1 VTDAFYEQVDD
12 DRFRSTVHT
21 TGPWDPRAQ
30 HAGGPSALLTGSMAA
45 AVPNLQ
51 VTRVTLD
58 ILRPVPIADLT
69 VSVEVVRPGGR
80 ISLVEGTLSDEQGP
94 CLLARAWAMRT
105 TQIDLVIAP
114 PEAPLP
120 SPAEAAE
127 VPFFD
132 LPSPVGWHTSMELR
146 FIAGGAFQELG
157 PAAAWGR
164 PRIALVAGR
173 DWTPLERVMVFADA
187 GNGVSSS
194 ADVRE
199 WLFINTD
206 LTVHLTRLPA
216 GDWVGMDAHSVYD
229 ASGVGAAH
237 TVLHDERGPIGHG
250 AQSLFVAPQE
260 RGG

>member
-30 HAGGPSALLTGSMAA
+30 HAGGPSALLTGAMAA

-80 ISLVEGTLSDEQGP
+80 ISLVEGTLADEQGP

-105 TQIDLVIAP
+105 TEIDLVVDP

-120 SPAEAAE
+120 SPADAAE

-132 LPSPVGWHTSMELR
+132 LPSPVGGTRPWSCGSSRAGPSRNLALR
-146 FIAGGAFQELG
+146 QRGAV
-157 PAAAWGR
+157 PASHWLRGVTGR
-164 PRIALVAGR
+164 H
-173 DWTPLERVMVFADA
+173 W
-187 GNGVSSS
+187 
-194 ADVRE
+194 
-199 WLFINTD
+199 
-206 LTVHLTRLPA
+206 
-216 GDWVGMDAHSVYD
+216 
-229 ASGVGAAH
+229 SG
-237 TVLHDERGPIGHG
+237 
-250 AQSLFVAPQE
+250 
-260 RGG
+260 